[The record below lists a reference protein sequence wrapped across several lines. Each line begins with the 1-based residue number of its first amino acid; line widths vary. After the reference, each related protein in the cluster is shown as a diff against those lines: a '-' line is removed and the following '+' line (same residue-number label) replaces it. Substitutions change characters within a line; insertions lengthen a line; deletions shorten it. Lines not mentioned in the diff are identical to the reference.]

1 MSIFLVHVAVPIIVA
16 MLASLVIAQTLLP
29 MLAARM
35 SPPPPVKDGSWFSRL
50 QNRYEGTLDWALTH
64 RKWMALITVLIV
76 VSPVPLFALKLTKV
90 DPFPQEASRVL
101 SINYH
106 LEGSHPLE
114 RVEVAVKRIEA
125 YIQANKERL
134 DVDTYFSYWQTDE
147 ASTRLYLTSKD
158 KARVSPAEVME
169 IVTKEMPEIIIGKP
183 SFTFDDSMSGS
194 SSFSLQLAGESTERL
209 ADISREVAHRL
220 SSVPGL
226 EAVRSEAG
234 TGEQEVQVV
243 VNRDRASQLGL
254 TTQDIAMTVAG
265 AMRGDRLPELRTS
278 ERELTMRLAFRE
290 SDRQSVEDLARVPVM
305 LPDGSRTDLGAVA
318 EFVVKP
324 SDREIQR
331 LNRLTTVV
339 IVANLTKG
347 TTMEE
352 VRARV
357 EPVMAAYALPAGY
370 TWKFGRGFEEN
381 DKAIQTMT
389 QNMLL
394 AVVLIFLVM
403 ASLFE
408 SALYPLSIITS
419 IVFAIV
425 GSIWFLT
432 LTGTTITMM
441 AMIGFMVLMGV
452 VVNIGIVLI
461 AHVID
466 LRHAGMPR
474 HQAILQAGRDRLRP
488 IMMTTLT
495 TLLGMLPLAI
505 GDAQVGGGGEGPA
518 YYPLARAII
527 GGLAFSAI
535 VSLII
540 VPMFYVWFDDL
551 NLWRKRVFTPEQPA
565 VEGSL
570 PVSLPTS
577 PQAERGV

>member
-1 MSIFLVHVAVPIIVA
+1 
-16 MLASLVIAQTLLP
+16 
-29 MLAARM
+29 
-35 SPPPPVKDGSWFSRL
+35 
-50 QNRYEGTLDWALTH
+50 
-64 RKWMALITVLIV
+64 
-76 VSPVPLFALKLTKV
+76 
-90 DPFPQEASRVL
+90 
-101 SINYH
+101 
-106 LEGSHPLE
+106 
-114 RVEVAVKRIEA
+114 
-125 YIQANKERL
+125 
-134 DVDTYFSYWQTDE
+134 
-147 ASTRLYLTSKD
+147 
-158 KARVSPAEVME
+158 
-169 IVTKEMPEIIIGKP
+169 
-183 SFTFDDSMSGS
+183 
-194 SSFSLQLAGESTERL
+194 
-209 ADISREVAHRL
+209 
-220 SSVPGL
+220 
-226 EAVRSEAG
+226 
-234 TGEQEVQVV
+234 VQVI

-254 TTQDIAMTVAG
+254 TTQDIALTVAG

-290 SDRQSVEDLARVPVM
+290 SDRQSVEDLARLPVM

-318 EFVVKP
+318 DFVVMP
-324 SDREIQR
+324 SDREIKR
-331 LNRLTTVV
+331 VNRLTTAM
-339 IVANLTKG
+339 INANLAQG
-347 TTMEE
+347 TTMDE

-357 EPVMAAYALPAGY
+357 EPIMESYPLPAGY
-370 TWKFGRGFEEN
+370 TWKFGRGFDEN
-381 DKAIQTMT
+381 DKAIKTMT

-466 LRHAGMPR
+466 LRHAGLPR

-518 YYPLARAII
+518 YHPLARAIM
-527 GGLAFSAI
+527 GGLMFSAA

-540 VPMFYVWFDDL
+540 VPLFYVWFDDL
-551 NLWRKRVFTPEQPA
+551 NLWRQRVFTRQVKAPA
-565 VEGSL
+565 AAASP
-570 PVSLPTS
+570 PVT
-577 PQAERGV
+577 ATGI

>member
-1 MSIFLVHVAVPIIVA
+1 
-16 MLASLVIAQTLLP
+16 
-29 MLAARM
+29 
-35 SPPPPVKDGSWFSRL
+35 
-50 QNRYEGTLDWALTH
+50 
-64 RKWMALITVLIV
+64 
-76 VSPVPLFALKLTKV
+76 SPVPLFLLKLTKV

-101 SINYH
+101 MINYH
-106 LEGSHPLE
+106 LEGSHPMQ
-114 RVEVAVKRIEA
+114 RVEQSVRRIES
-125 YIQANKERL
+125 YIEANKARF
-134 DVDTYFSYWQTDE
+134 DVDTYYSFWLNDQ
-147 ASTRLYLTSKD
+147 ASTRLYLTAKED
-158 KARVSPAEVME
+158 AKVPAQQVME
-169 IVTKEMPEIIIGKP
+169 RVMKDMPEIIIGKP
-183 SFTFDDSMSGS
+183 SFTFDDSKSGS
-194 SSFSLQLAGESTERL
+194 TSFSLQLAGESTERL

-278 ERELTMRLAFRE
+278 ERELIMRLAFRE

-339 IVANLTKG
+339 INANLTKG

-518 YYPLARAII
+518 YHPLARAII

-551 NLWRKRVFTPEQPA
+551 NLWRRRVFTREQPA
-565 VEGSL
+565 PAAATAG
-570 PVSLPTS
+570 P
-577 PQAERGV
+577 PQAEPGI